1 MKILKVGL
9 ISHKFEGT
17 KARTIARSI
26 ELIARAA
33 AKGAQLIVL
42 QELHQTHYFCQR
54 ENTENFDYAQDFE
67 RDLRLWSEV
76 AKRFG
81 VVLVSSLFERR
92 AAGLYHNTAV
102 VFERDGRIAGK
113 YRKMHIPDDPQF
125 YEKFYFTPG
134 DLGFEPIDT
143 SVGRL
148 GVLVCWDQWYPE
160 AARAMAL
167 RGAEL
172 LIYPTAIGWFDG
184 DGEDEKARQLEAWVA
199 VQRGHA
205 VANALPVIAVNRVGF
220 ESAALSEVSPDE
232 ILSGGNKISPASDG
246 GAASDKIS
254 RSADA
259 SDESK
264 ILSEGGILSF
274 NNGALTDSGKMAIG
288 GEILPAKDEVARE
301 NLKIS
306 IEIKFNGETLEVLP
320 NKQRVER
327 LASEEGIRFWGNSF
341 VFGAQGEQLFRA
353 NSTDELC
360 EVVAIDMQRCENVRR
375 WWPFLRDRRVE
386 SYEILTKRYGL

>member
-143 SVGRL
+143 SIGRL

-184 DGEDEKARQLEAWVA
+184 DDEDEKARQLEAWVA

-205 VANALPVIAVNRVGF
+205 VANSLPVVAVNRVGF

-232 ILSGGNKISPASDG
+232 ILSGGNKISAASDG
-246 GAASDKIS
+246 GAASDKILH
-254 RSADA
+254 SADTGG
-259 SDESK
+259 ESK

-274 NNGALTDSGKMAIG
+274 NNGALTDGGKMAIG
-288 GEILPAKDEVARE
+288 GEILPAKNEAARE

-320 NKQRVER
+320 NKQRVDQ

-360 EVVAIDMQRCENVRR
+360 EVVTIDMQRCENVRR

-386 SYEILTKRYGL
+386 NYEILTKRYGL